1 VFSLLPIDVDGSA
14 VFRYHSF
21 MKHAVIINAMTDYS
35 PHGSIDHRE
44 SLLLKATHLAQKK
57 DIYLI
62 ATASL
67 FRSLGNVARG
77 FGRITVQNNAAAH
90 VLGEML
96 KTLKGYDEFLYFYI
110 DTPLLDLD
118 IAREMLTLHRKEIV
132 EYTYGDGFPVGVVP
146 EVLNVELLPKLISLL
161 GEDTATLKRDS
172 VFTILQKQI
181 NSFDIETYFSQR
193 DLTLRRIEL
202 TLGPERN
209 RVVTERVIEK
219 AGVECSFERFC
230 ALVDEEPLIL
240 RSLPAYV
247 EVEITNRINRPC
259 LYAPNDLLKRKQGD
273 MGFEEFED
281 ILEEIMSFTDDLH
294 LSLSYLGEPLLHP
307 SFRPLV
313 ERVVSRKGVKLI
325 IESDGFLF
333 TPEYSDW
340 AAELQCDRL
349 HFIFEVDA
357 VDQET
362 YRSIRGGDLRRVER
376 NIRYLLSKQI
386 GRVYVQM
393 VRMDCN
399 EGEMLQ
405 FYDQWQEEGAQVIIQ
420 KYNSFLDLLP
430 PQSSSDLR
438 PLDRQ
443 PCWHLQRDLV
453 VFHDGSVPRCKQD
466 INAEF
471 LLGTLR
477 KDEIRT
483 IWEGNAQTY
492 LEHCSGTYDC
502 HCTICDEYYT
512 FNF

>member
-1 VFSLLPIDVDGSA
+1 
-14 VFRYHSF
+14 
-21 MKHAVIINAMTDYS
+21 MNHAVIINALTDYF
-35 PHGSIDHRE
+35 PRGSIDHRK
-44 SLLLKATHLAQKK
+44 SLLLKATRLAQRK
-57 DIYLI
+57 DIYII

-67 FRSLGNVARG
+67 LRSLGNTIRG
-77 FGRITVQNNAAAH
+77 FGKITVQNPAAAH
-90 VLGEML
+90 VLVEMH
-96 KTLKGYDEFLYFYI
+96 KTLKGYGEFLYFYI
-110 DTPLLDLD
+110 DTPLLDVD
-118 IAREMLTLHRKEIV
+118 IAREMLSLHQNEIV
-132 EYTYGDGFPVGVVP
+132 EYTYGEGFPVGVVP
-146 EVLNVELLPKLISLL
+146 EVLNVELLPKLISIL
-161 GEDTATLKRDS
+161 GEDSSALKRDS
-172 VFTILQKQI
+172 IFTILQKQI
-181 NSFDIETYFSQR
+181 NSFDIETYFSHR
-193 DLTLRRIEL
+193 DLALRRIEL
-202 TLGPERN
+202 TLTPERN

-219 AGVECSFERFC
+219 EGVECSFERFC

-247 EVEITNRINRPC
+247 EVEITNRVNHPC
-259 LYAPNDLLKRKQGD
+259 LYLPHDHLKRKQGD

-281 ILEEIMSFTDDLH
+281 ILDRIMSFTDDLH
-294 LSLSYLGEPLLHP
+294 LSLSYLGEPLLHA

-313 ERVVSRKGVKLI
+313 ERTLGRKGVQLI

-340 AAELQCDRL
+340 AAELQSDRL
-349 HFIFEVDA
+349 HFIFDVDA
-357 VDQET
+357 VNQET

-405 FYDQWQEEGAQVIIQ
+405 FYDQWEKEGAQVIIQ
-420 KYNSFLDLLP
+420 KYNTFLDLLP

-471 LLGTLR
+471 ILGNLCRNELR
-477 KDEIRT
+477 KV
-483 IWEGNAQTY
+483 WEGNAHTY
-492 LEHCSGTYDC
+492 LEHCSGSYDRY
-502 HCTICDEYYT
+502 CTICDEYYT